1 MFEVMTLLTCDGPPG
16 GGGWVRQTTQGR
28 RQLWRW
34 SHTSTAPGCATE
46 KPGLIPVRPGGHSAD
61 MNEPGVDTPGENRW
75 NPAVLLRR
83 AAPVRL

>member
-1 MFEVMTLLTCDGPPG
+1 MFEVMTLVTRDGTQVA
-16 GGGWVRQTTQGR
+16 GGWVRQTTQGR

-34 SHTSTAPGCATE
+34 FHTATAPGSAT
-46 KPGLIPVRPGGHSAD
+46 KNPGLTPARPGVHSAD
-61 MNEPGVDTPGENRW
+61 MNEPGVEAPRGDRW